1 MASGVVGGEVLSL
14 NRENRDE
21 TVGTVSQEVEMQ
33 KARLKNCSR
42 DLTVRIMTNLVR
54 NDSR

>member
-33 KARLKNCSR
+33 KARLKNWSR